1 MKSKLFAAFAVAL
14 FAFAPIVSF
23 ADVLPPDT
31 GGVDPNTVTQI
42 WGLTGYQTPHVAV
55 GVSITDEHG
64 IVDVCPSW
72 YPHSGPLGSCQ
83 DTSHTEYYHA
93 KMNVTA
99 KQIIAFKG
107 TKAAAIVAFPTFTGW
122 INAQ

>member
-1 MKSKLFAAFAVAL
+1 MKYLIASLLV
-14 FAFAPIVSF
+14 FAPFVSF
-23 ADVLPPDT
+23 AAVAPVDT
-31 GGVDPNTVTQI
+31 GAVAPNVVTQV
-42 WGLTGYQTPHVAV
+42 WGLTGYQTPHVVA
-55 GVSITDEHG
+55 GAAITDEHG

-83 DTSHTEYYHA
+83 DTSHTDCYRA

-99 KQIIAFKG
+99 QHIIAFKG
-107 TKAAAIVAFPTFTGW
+107 TKTAAIAAFPTFTGW